1 MFKSVLMNFV
11 AIFVLSWLLPVIHY
25 NNWITLLIVSVVL
38 ALLSATIKPI
48 LQLLFL
54 PLNIITLGIFGW
66 LINAAVLGLALFV
79 VPGVSLQ
86 PMVLLG
92 LQLGLVFSLMILSFL
107 ISIIKQVIDAII

>member
-11 AIFVLSWLLPVIHY
+11 AIFVLNWLLPVIHY
-25 NNWITLLIVSVVL
+25 NNWMTLLIVSIVL

-66 LINAAVLGLALFV
+66 LINGAVLGLALFV
-79 VPGVSLQ
+79 VPGVSIQ
-86 PMVLLG
+86 PLVILG
-92 LQLGLVFSLMILSFL
+92 LQLGLVISLMILAFL
-107 ISIIKQVIDAII
+107 ISIIKQLIDAII